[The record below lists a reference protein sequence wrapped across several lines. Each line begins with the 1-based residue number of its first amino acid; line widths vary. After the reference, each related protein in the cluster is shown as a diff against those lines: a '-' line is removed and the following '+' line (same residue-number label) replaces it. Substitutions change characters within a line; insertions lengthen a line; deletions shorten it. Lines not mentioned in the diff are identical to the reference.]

1 MLKDLDIFKLQS
13 DDQIEQIYI
22 ELNNNLLKYNNQ
34 YFHFNDINLT
44 KYLKNPLNSS
54 KYRFN
59 KFKRNWENFN
69 NHIQLLYHWF
79 ENR

>member
-13 DDQIEQIYI
+13 DYQIEQIYI
-22 ELNNNLLKYNNQ
+22 ELNSNLLKYNNQ

-69 NHIQLLYHWF
+69 NHKQLLYHWF

>member
-13 DDQIEQIYI
+13 DYQIEQIYI
-22 ELNNNLLKYNNQ
+22 ELNSNLLKYNNQ

-44 KYLKNPLNSS
+44 KYLKNPMNSN

-69 NHIQLLYHWF
+69 NHKQLLYHWF